1 MLCTP
6 KNPMVVL
13 IIIPTKWLFHWGYTP
28 FSDIPMCQLFIL
40 KPGSLHHRTPHLS
53 LQVLLPQQH
62 AAICEDPWHQAIQRF
77 QHISKPVNSEANL
90 GSLIVGP
97 QGYKNTDGSAL
108 GYKEPPFWLICES
121 ASTTPSGW
129 EI

>member
-1 MLCTP
+1 
-6 KNPMVVL
+6 
-13 IIIPTKWLFHWGYTP
+13 
-28 FSDIPMCQLFIL
+28 MCQLFIL

-77 QHISKPVNSEANL
+77 QNISKPVNSEANL

-97 QGYKNTDGSAL
+97 QGYKNTDGSGL

-121 ASTTPSGW
+121 KYHPIRMGNIITVFWQVTLSCLCNSTYSPTSVVFT
-129 EI
+129 IQ